1 MNDLESYLISF
12 VLVYILSPRSIFKH
26 GIDWGAMVGVRSA
39 SIPIC
44 GPRCF
49 QVFFEEVDGPEDLR
63 EAESGMFDPVGQRCL
78 YHELL

>member
-1 MNDLESYLISF
+1 MNDLESCLISF

-26 GIDWGAMVGVRSA
+26 GICWGAMVGVRSA
-39 SIPIC
+39 SLPIC

-49 QVFFEEVDGPEDLR
+49 NVFFEEVDGPEDLR
-63 EAESGMFDPVGQRCL
+63 EAELGMFDPVGQRWL